1 MKRDAFLNMAAL
13 LIRQEIK
20 SAPLTYRY
28 KYDQK
33 VAKSIHHYTEEILIA
48 NRKITFLDKV
58 IYLYLLHGIAVEP
71 TLRFCPNIAS
81 PHYCE
86 ILFSL

>member
-1 MKRDAFLNMAAL
+1 MKREAFLNMAAL

-33 VAKSIHHYTEEILIA
+33 VVKSIHHYTEEIL
-48 NRKITFLDKV
+48 NCQ
-58 IYLYLLHGIAVEP
+58 P
-71 TLRFCPNIAS
+71 
-81 PHYCE
+81 
-86 ILFSL
+86 

>member
-1 MKRDAFLNMAAL
+1 MKREAFLNMVAL

-33 VAKSIHHYTEEILIA
+33 VAKSIHRYTEEIL
-48 NRKITFLDKV
+48 NCQ
-58 IYLYLLHGIAVEP
+58 P
-71 TLRFCPNIAS
+71 
-81 PHYCE
+81 
-86 ILFSL
+86 